1 MCKVGVYA
9 LFFAANSF
17 YKSYK
22 SFILQQIY
30 LHEKRAVLFF
40 RFAYATCALR
50 GLKRFYLQSFLI
62 DLT

>member
-1 MCKVGVYA
+1 MFKVGVYSV
-9 LFFAANSF
+9 FVAANSF

-30 LHEKRAVLFF
+30 LHEKHSVLFF
-40 RFAYATCALR
+40 RFAYATCVVR
-50 GLKRFYLQSFLI
+50 GQKRCYLHSFLI